1 MEHIVQFAI
10 GIDDKGIKERIE
22 RSAEKQI
29 IERLYHDIA
38 LTLTNSTRWTEYP
51 ISSELQGAF
60 KRIVKEAVDNAV
72 NQHKDE
78 IIKEAATILADRLF
92 RTKAAKEHPEEAA
105 DATKPKQEEP
115 CGVKPEDFVNHFIT
129 EMLMRH
135 EGQIEKLI
143 QNVEKLMQPV
153 NEAEEPKPE
162 PKRTYKDVLLAAF
175 PDACVSPDGIPDAC
189 PLSLDK
195 HYDCNKFPNCLR
207 CKRAHW
213 NAEAE
218 K

>member
-60 KRIVKEAVDNAV
+60 KRITKEAVDNAV

-92 RTKAAKEHPEEAA
+92 RTKAAKELLGNIE
-105 DATKPKQEEP
+105 
-115 CGVKPEDFVNHFIT
+115 VKGRSE
-129 EMLMRH
+129 
-135 EGQIEKLI
+135 
-143 QNVEKLMQPV
+143 
-153 NEAEEPKPE
+153 
-162 PKRTYKDVLLAAF
+162 
-175 PDACVSPDGIPDAC
+175 
-189 PLSLDK
+189 
-195 HYDCNKFPNCLR
+195 
-207 CKRAHW
+207 
-213 NAEAE
+213 
-218 K
+218 